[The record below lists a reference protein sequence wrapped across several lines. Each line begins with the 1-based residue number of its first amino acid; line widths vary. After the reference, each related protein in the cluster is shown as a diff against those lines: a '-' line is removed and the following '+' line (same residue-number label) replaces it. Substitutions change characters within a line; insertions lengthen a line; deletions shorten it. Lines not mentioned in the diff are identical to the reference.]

1 MDWFSFIVAGVMVY
15 VAVAVFIGGSIY
27 RIVKWLRT
35 PKSPVRQGMFP
46 QPESSAGRLL
56 KMGKDSFIFPQVL
69 DTDRWMWFFVIG
81 MHLAGI
87 GLFFGHLR
95 LLFEITPL
103 YNALGA
109 GGMEKLAN
117 WAGGAIGISLFIA
130 FTYFL
135 LRRFK
140 SPYRE
145 LSVPEDYLL
154 LVLILMLVL
163 LGDHLRLTQPF
174 DLATYREYMSSLL
187 HFKPSFPATIA
198 LQPARW
204 VLVGHI
210 FTANLL
216 LIYFPFSKLVH
227 SIGGFAGN
235 LWRSE

>member
-1 MDWFSFIVAGVMVY
+1 MDWFSFIVAGIMVY
-15 VAVAVFIGGSIY
+15 VSVAVFFIGSIY
-27 RIVKWLRT
+27 RIIQWRRA

-46 QPESSAGRLL
+46 RPGNSVTRAL
-56 KMGKDSFIFPQVL
+56 KLGKDSFIFPQVL

-95 LLFEITPL
+95 LLFEFTPL

-109 GGMEKLAN
+109 GGMETLAN
-117 WAGGAIGISLFIA
+117 WVGGTIGVFLFVA
-130 FTYFL
+130 FIYFL

-154 LVLILMLVL
+154 LGLILLIIL
-163 LGDHLRLTQPF
+163 LGDHLRFTQAF
-174 DLATYREYMSSLL
+174 ALQDYRDYISSLL
-187 HFKPSFPATIA
+187 HFKPAFVTTIA
-198 LQPARW
+198 FSAQKW
-204 VLVGHI
+204 VLDAHI
-210 FTANLL
+210 LTANLL

-227 SIGGFAGN
+227 AMGGFAGN
-235 LWRSE
+235 LLRSE

>member
-1 MDWFSFIVAGVMVY
+1 MNWLSFILAGIMVY
-15 VAVAVFIGGSIY
+15 VAVAVFFGGSIY
-27 RIVKWLRT
+27 RIVKWFKT

-46 QPESSAGRLL
+46 QPRGPARFL
-56 KMGKDSFIFPQVL
+56 KLGKDSLIFPQVWS
-69 DTDRWMWFFVIG
+69 TDRWMWFFVFG

-87 GLFFGHLR
+87 GLFIGHLR
-95 LLFEITPL
+95 LLFEFTPL
-103 YNALGA
+103 YNAVGDSS
-109 GGMEKLAN
+109 MEKMAG
-117 WAGGAIGISLFIA
+117 WVGGAIGIALFIA

-154 LVLILMLVL
+154 LLLILLLVL
-163 LGDHLRLTQPF
+163 LGDHLRFTQPF
-174 DLATYREYMSSLL
+174 ELADYREYTTSLIHL
-187 HFKPSFPATIA
+187 RPAFPTNIAVSPSKWI
-198 LQPARW
+198 
-204 VLVGHI
+204 LVGHI

-235 LWRSE
+235 LLRSE

>member
-15 VAVAVFIGGSIY
+15 VAVAVFIGGSLY
-27 RIVKWLRT
+27 RIVKWFRT
-35 PKSPVRQGMFP
+35 PKSPIRQGMFP
-46 QPESSAGRLL
+46 QPAGTAGRLL

-87 GLFFGHLR
+87 GLFIGHLR
-95 LLFEITPL
+95 LIFEFTPL
-103 YNALGA
+103 YNAVGPVV
-109 GGMEKLAN
+109 MEDMAA
-117 WAGGAIGISLFIA
+117 WVGDAIGISLFIA

-154 LVLILMLVL
+154 LGLILLLVL
-163 LGDHLRLTQPF
+163 LGDHLRLTSPF
-174 DLATYREYMSSLL
+174 ELSSYRDYMASLL
-187 HFKPSFPATIA
+187 AFKPDFPAVIA
-198 LQPARW
+198 DSPAKW
-204 VLVGHI
+204 ILVGHVL
-210 FTANLL
+210 TANLL

-235 LWRSE
+235 LLRSE

>member
-1 MDWFSFIVAGVMVY
+1 MDWFSFIVAGIMVY
-15 VAVAVFIGGSIY
+15 VAVAVFIGGSVY
-27 RIVKWLRT
+27 RVIKWLRT

-46 QPESSAGRLL
+46 QPGGPLTRAL
-56 KMGKDSFIFPQVL
+56 KLGKDSLIFPQVL

-87 GLFFGHLR
+87 GLFIGHLR
-95 LLFEITPL
+95 LIFEFTPI
-103 YNALGA
+103 YNAVGPA
-109 GGMEKLAN
+109 TMENMAA
-117 WAGGAIGISLFIA
+117 WVGGAIGISLFIA

-163 LGDHLRLTQPF
+163 LGDHLRFTHPF
-174 DLATYREYMSSLL
+174 ELSSYRDYMESLL
-187 HFKPSFPATIA
+187 RFKPHFDNLISDS
-198 LQPARW
+198 PARW
-204 VLVGHI
+204 VLVGHVL
-210 FTANLL
+210 TANLL

-227 SIGGFAGN
+227 AIGGFAGN
-235 LWRSE
+235 LLRSE

>member
-1 MDWFSFIVAGVMVY
+1 MDSLSFIIAGVMVY
-15 VAVAVFIGGSIY
+15 VAVAVFLSGSIY
-27 RIVKWLRT
+27 RIVKYFRT

-46 QPESSAGRLL
+46 RPGGPVGRAL
-56 KMGKDSFIFPQVL
+56 KLGKDSFIFPQVL
-69 DTDRWMWFFVIG
+69 DTDRWMWLFVIG

-87 GLFFGHLR
+87 GLFVGHLR
-95 LLFEITPL
+95 LLFEFTPL
-103 YNALGA
+103 YNAVGPVA
-109 GGMEKLAN
+109 MENMAA
-117 WAGGAIGISLFIA
+117 WVGGAIGIALFIA

-154 LVLILMLVL
+154 LLLILMLVL
-163 LGDHLRLTQPF
+163 LGDHLRFTKPF
-174 DLATYREYMSSLL
+174 ELSSYRDYMESLMRFRP
-187 HFKPSFPATIA
+187 HFDNLISASASK
-198 LQPARW
+198 W

-210 FTANLL
+210 LTANLL

-227 SIGGFAGN
+227 AIGGFAGN

>member
-1 MDWFSFIVAGVMVY
+1 MNWFSFAVAGVMVY
-15 VAVAVFIGGSIY
+15 VAVAVFLGGSIY
-27 RIVKWLRT
+27 RVIQWRRT
-35 PKSPVRQGMFP
+35 PKSTVKQGMFP
-46 QPESSAGRLL
+46 RAENPFKRTL
-56 KMGKDSFIFPQVL
+56 KLGKDSLLFPQVL

-103 YNALGA
+103 YNAVGA
-109 GGMEKLAN
+109 DGMETLAS
-117 WAGGAIGISLFIA
+117 WVGGAIGIALFIA

-154 LVLILMLVL
+154 LLLILVLIM

-174 DLATYREYMSSLL
+174 GLAAYREYMSSLL
-187 HFKPSFPATIA
+187 HLKPAFPTLITFSP
-198 LQPARW
+198 QKW
-204 VLVGHI
+204 VLVAHI
-210 FTANLL
+210 LTANML

-227 SIGGFAGN
+227 AIGGFAGN
-235 LWRSE
+235 LLRSE

>member
-1 MDWFSFIVAGVMVY
+1 MNWFSFIVAGVMVY
-15 VAVAVFIGGSIY
+15 IAVAVFIGGSLY
-27 RIVKWLRT
+27 RIIKWLKT
-35 PKSPVRQGMFP
+35 PKSPLRQGMFP
-46 QPESSAGRLL
+46 QPSSTTGRFL
-56 KMGKDSFIFPQVL
+56 KMGKDTFIYPQMI

-95 LLFEITPL
+95 LLFEFTPL
-103 YNALGA
+103 YNALGPSS
-109 GGMEKLAN
+109 MEKLAN

-130 FTYFL
+130 FTFFL

-154 LVLILMLVL
+154 LVLILLLVM

-174 DLATYREYMSSLL
+174 ELSAYREYMSSLL
-187 HFKPSFPATIA
+187 HFRPSFPGIIA
-198 LQPARW
+198 AQPSKW
-204 VLVGHI
+204 VFVGHI
-210 FTANLL
+210 LTANLL

-227 SIGGFAGN
+227 SIGGFASN